1 MPRRTFSPSGLL
13 AWSVGVA
20 LAFVACATTGD
31 VSSTP
36 RHRLYVNPVHGWSV
50 WYPADWRLDDRNPV
64 FVQIQAPS
72 RLPRGQIGFHSARLA
87 PFMSL
92 DDFAQR
98 MVGVERPREGFEMV
112 YWRRLT
118 LSDGTPAI
126 DVINLL
132 GVGVVGKSR
141 KVFVEAGPMKFALN
155 AETYRESWTE
165 LEPYFDRIIMS
176 FEVQR

>member
-72 RLPRGQIGFHSARLA
+72 Q
-87 PFMSL
+87 
-92 DDFAQR
+92 
-98 MVGVERPREGFEMV
+98 MV